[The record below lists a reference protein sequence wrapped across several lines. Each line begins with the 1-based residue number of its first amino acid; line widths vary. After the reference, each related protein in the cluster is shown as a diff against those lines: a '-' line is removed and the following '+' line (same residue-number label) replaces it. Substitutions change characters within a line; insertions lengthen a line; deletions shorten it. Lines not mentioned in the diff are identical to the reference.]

1 MLNSKIIRA
10 LVVITFCI
18 GFCNCTSCMN
28 TNPDLSKSTDA
39 LKDEI
44 CAKPKNDIKFP
55 LKIKHEY
62 GTTIIK
68 KKPQKIAA
76 YGIYN
81 HEEDIV
87 FALNVAPIAISDVNR
102 QEEIPKWQIEKL
114 NELKAPIPAI
124 VNVYMK
130 WYPKAIQSYKP
141 DVILVSSSE
150 LESYNNYKKLSEVAP
165 VVPFP
170 DYAVKGSQT
179 IMECKVRLY
188 ARTLGVS
195 EKGEYLIRKI
205 RSTIKNALNT
215 HSSLKKK
222 YVIVANAYIESIES
236 ISVGYSSLDDPR
248 TGFLYDIGLP
258 IPKIFKYQSGSATV
272 SGAELP
278 TYLSDID
285 VFVPYNPSNLDAKTI
300 ATLQAD
306 QNAGRIPAIR
316 NGRIV
321 QFDQNNKDYG
331 LISYSYPLSILWG
344 LNTYLDM
351 IEKTSQR

>member
-1 MLNSKIIRA
+1 
-10 LVVITFCI
+10 
-18 GFCNCTSCMN
+18 
-28 TNPDLSKSTDA
+28 
-39 LKDEI
+39 
-44 CAKPKNDIKFP
+44 
-55 LKIKHEY
+55 
-62 GTTIIK
+62 
-68 KKPQKIAA
+68 
-76 YGIYN
+76 
-81 HEEDIV
+81 
-87 FALNVAPIAISDVNR
+87 
-102 QEEIPKWQIEKL
+102 
-114 NELKAPIPAI
+114 
-124 VNVYMK
+124 
-130 WYPKAIQSYKP
+130 
-141 DVILVSSSE
+141 
-150 LESYNNYKKLSEVAP
+150 
-165 VVPFP
+165 
-170 DYAVKGSQT
+170 
-179 IMECKVRLY
+179 MECKVRLY
-188 ARTLGVS
+188 ARALGVS
-195 EKGEYLIRKI
+195 KRGELLIRKI

-215 HSSLKKK
+215 HPSLKRKH
-222 YVIVANAYIESIES
+222 VIVTDVYLNSKGSTSI
-236 ISVGYSSLDDPR
+236 GSLNLDNPR

-306 QNAGRIPAIR
+306 QNAGQIPAIK